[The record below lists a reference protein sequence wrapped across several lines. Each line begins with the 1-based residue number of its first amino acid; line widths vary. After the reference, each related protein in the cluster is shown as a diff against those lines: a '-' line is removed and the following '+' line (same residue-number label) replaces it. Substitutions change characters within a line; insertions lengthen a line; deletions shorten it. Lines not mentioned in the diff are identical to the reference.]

1 MALSAL
7 VAQIARSTNRST
19 AEAPYL
25 TALLLCVTSFSSAID
40 PAVARRC
47 GVNQPDG
54 ATRQRLAGK
63 VQPGPALACL
73 DRQSCPE
80 VMHSLLEGPA
90 VRRL

>member
-54 ATRQRLAGK
+54 AASTLAGK
-63 VQPGPALACL
+63 VQPGPDIACL
-73 DRQSCPE
+73 HRQSCPE
-80 VMHSLLEGPA
+80 AMHSPFDGPA